1 MTDAETDHPIE
12 DVDEST
18 ETALADETER
28 VQYVS
33 PSASRIGSHY

>member
-1 MTDAETDHPIE
+1 MTDAEADRPIE
-12 DVDEST
+12 DADEST

-33 PSASRIGSHY
+33 PSASGIDRHY